1 MNQRFFSM
9 RTAFTLIELLVVIAI
24 IAILA
29 GILFPV
35 VQSMMATAQST
46 KCSKNLGQIG
56 IGINNYCAEHDG
68 TLPGPL
74 SEDQY
79 SHWKE
84 GDPKTKGSLVR
95 LLENYLSTPEDKQKG
110 TGPTPETVMN
120 CPSWASAQK
129 SNPDSPVYIMNFQD
143 RLEEFDN
150 RVPWG
155 DINDSTEPVK
165 RAMLTSWRITDP
177 EKKIDHE
184 HADLMNLSETWA
196 MKDADK
202 EAYTHAKQQPAFLKD
217 LAQKPVHTDH
227 RNALFYDFHVGR
239 LKGADDKPH

>member
-1 MNQRFFSM
+1 MPQRFPPQ
-9 RTAFTLIELLVVIAI
+9 RAAFTLIELLVVIAI

-29 GILFPV
+29 SILFPV
-35 VQSMMATAQST
+35 VQSMIAAAQAT

-74 SEDQY
+74 SEAQY

-84 GDPKTKGSLVR
+84 GDTKTEGSLVR
-95 LLENYLSTPEDKQKG
+95 LLENYLSTPEDKQRK
-110 TGPTPETVMN
+110 TGPTPETVMT
-120 CPSWASAQK
+120 CPSWASVQK

-143 RLEEFDN
+143 RLEEFSD

-155 DINDSTEPVK
+155 DIADGSEPVK
-165 RAMLTSWRITDP
+165 RTLLTSWRITDP
-177 EKKIDHE
+177 KKKINNE
-184 HADLMNLSETWA
+184 HADLMNLSQTWA

-202 EAYTHAKQQPAFLKD
+202 EAYKNAKRQPSFLKD
-217 LAQKPVHTDH
+217 LAPKPVHTDM

-239 LKGADDKPH
+239 LKLDDTVQ